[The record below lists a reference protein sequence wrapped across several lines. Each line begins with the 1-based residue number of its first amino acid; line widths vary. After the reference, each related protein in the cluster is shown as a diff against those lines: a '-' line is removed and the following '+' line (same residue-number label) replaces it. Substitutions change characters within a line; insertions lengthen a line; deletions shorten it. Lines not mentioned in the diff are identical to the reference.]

1 MPALGASRSDG
12 QSGRRSSATLYV
24 VATPLGN
31 LEDLTARAARVLR
44 EVPVVAAEDT
54 RRARKLLS
62 HLDAHPRLV
71 SYHAHSDDGRATAL
85 IQLLLNGEDVALV
98 SDAGTPAVSDP
109 GAVLVQAAREAGIS
123 VVPVA
128 GPSAVA
134 AALSASGI
142 AGDRFLFLGFLPR
155 KGPERVRLLRQAAS
169 SEWTIVFYE
178 APHRLRELLD
188 DLAEA
193 MGAGRRAMVG
203 RELTK
208 LHEEL
213 RVGPIQELQEHW
225 SQTEPRGECTVVVE
239 GTGYVAAA
247 PADPDE
253 ARRLAREL
261 LESGRSRRE
270 AARDVAERT
279 GLSRNEAYKL
289 VMELA

>member
-1 MPALGASRSDG
+1 MPALRAVPSGGQTVR
-12 QSGRRSSATLYV
+12 QSGTLYV

-31 LEDLTARAARVLR
+31 LEDLTARASRVLR

-71 SYHAHSDDGRATAL
+71 SYHAHSDEGRAGAL
-85 IQLLLNGEDVALV
+85 LQLLLNGEDVALV

-109 GAVLVQAAREAGIS
+109 GATLVQAAREAGIS

-155 KGPERVRLLRQAAS
+155 KGAERARLLRQAAA
-169 SEWTIVFYE
+169 SEWTVVFYE
-178 APHRLRELLD
+178 APHRLRELLT
-188 DLAEA
+188 DLAA
-193 MGAGRRAMVG
+193 ATGGRRRATVA

-208 LHEEL
+208 VHEEFRTGAL
-213 RVGPIQELQEHW
+213 ADLAGHW
-225 SQTEPRGECTVVVE
+225 SETEPRGECTVVVE
-239 GTGYVAAA
+239 GTGPVAEMA
-247 PADPDE
+247 ADPDLV
-253 ARRLAREL
+253 RKLARDM
-261 LESGRSRRE
+261 LEAGHSRKE
-270 AARDVAERT
+270 VARDVAERT
-279 GLSRNEAYKL
+279 GLSRNEAYRL
-289 VMELA
+289 VMEMA

>member
-1 MPALGASRSDG
+1 
-12 QSGRRSSATLYV
+12 

-85 IQLLLNGEDVALV
+85 IEVLLNGEDVALV

-155 KGPERVRLLRQAAS
+155 KGPERARLLRQAATC
-169 SEWTIVFYE
+169 EWTLVLYE
-178 APHRLRELLD
+178 APHRLLELLQ
-188 DLAEA
+188 DLAA
-193 MGAGRRAMVG
+193 ATGDGRRAIVG

-208 LHEEL
+208 VHEEFRTGTL
-213 RVGPIQELQEHW
+213 AELAAHW
-225 SQTEPRGECTVVVE
+225 AETEPRGECTVVVE
-239 GTGYVAAA
+239 GTGPVSEVA
-247 PADPDE
+247 ADPD
-253 ARRLAREL
+253 LARKLARDL
-261 LESGRSRRE
+261 LDAGHSRKE
-270 AARDVAERT
+270 IARDVAERT
-279 GLSRNEAYKL
+279 GLSRNEAYRL

>member
-1 MPALGASRSDG
+1 MESRAP
-12 QSGRRSSATLYV
+12 RAPRPATLFV

-44 EVPVVAAEDT
+44 EVPIVAAEDT

-71 SYHAHSDDGRATAL
+71 SYHAHSTDGRADAL
-85 IQLLLNGEDVALV
+85 LGHLLNGEDVALV

-109 GAVLVQAAREAGIS
+109 GAALVHAAREAGIS

-134 AALSASGI
+134 AAVSASGI

-155 KGPERVRLLRQAAS
+155 KGPERARLLRQAAG
-169 SEWTIVFYE
+169 SEWTVVFYE
-178 APHRLRELLD
+178 APHRLRELLE
-188 DLAEA
+188 DLSGV
-193 MGAGRRAMVG
+193 MGAGRRATVA

-208 LHEEL
+208 VHEEL
-213 RVGPIQELQEHW
+213 RAGTLADLVMHW
-225 SQTEPRGECTVVVE
+225 TGTQPRGECTVVVQ
-239 GTGYVAAA
+239 GAGPA
-247 PADPDE
+247 PEVIADPD
-253 ARRLAREL
+253 LARKLARDL
-261 LESGRSRRE
+261 LEAGHSRKE
-270 AARDVAERT
+270 IARDVAERT
-279 GLSRNEAYKL
+279 GLSRNEAYRL

>member
-1 MPALGASRSDG
+1 MPALDASVRPPARPSA
-12 QSGRRSSATLYV
+12 ATLYV

-44 EVPVVAAEDT
+44 QVPIVAAEDT

-71 SYHAHSDDGRATAL
+71 SYHAHSGEGSARSL
-85 IQLLLNGEDVALV
+85 LKHLLNGEDVALV
-98 SDAGTPAVSDP
+98 SDAGTPALSDP
-109 GAVLVQAAREAGIS
+109 GAALVQAARQAGIS

-155 KGPERVRLLRQAAS
+155 KGPERLRLLRAAAA
-169 SEWTIVFYE
+169 SEWTVIFYE
-178 APHRLRELLD
+178 APHRLRELLE
-188 DLAEA
+188 DLARA
-193 MGAGRRAMVG
+193 MGDGRGTMVA

-213 RVGPIQELQEHW
+213 RAGTLAELVGHW
-225 SQTEPRGECTVVVE
+225 TGTEPRGECTVVVE
-239 GTGYVAAA
+239 GTGPVPDAT
-247 PADPDE
+247 ADPD
-253 ARRLAREL
+253 LARKLARDL
-261 LESGRSRRE
+261 LAAGHPRRE
-270 AARDVAERT
+270 IARSVAERT
-279 GLSRNEAYKL
+279 GLSRNEAYRL